1 MIDDFIFAKLVWL
14 TAQNTKRGVNMAARC
29 GDSMRQSCGRW
40 RHPGAA
46 SQARRRAADR
56 RIVPCT
62 DKKLPVGSHLLLVSP
77 SIFSES
83 DNDA

>member
-14 TAQNTKRGVNMAARC
+14 TAQNTKRGVNMAAR
-29 GDSMRQSCGRW
+29 RQYEAVVRQV
-40 RHPGAA
+40 AA
-46 SQARRRAADR
+46 AAAAADR

>member
-1 MIDDFIFAKLVWL
+1 VIDDFIFAKLVWL
-14 TAQNTKRGVNMAARC
+14 TAQNTKRGVNMAAWRK
-29 GDSMRQSCGRW
+29 SAAREQYEAVVRQ
-40 RHPGAA
+40 A
-46 SQARRRAADR
+46 AADR

>member
-1 MIDDFIFAKLVWL
+1 
-14 TAQNTKRGVNMAARC
+14 MAAWRK
-29 GDSMRQSCGRW
+29 SAAREQYEAVVRQ
-40 RHPGAA
+40 A
-46 SQARRRAADR
+46 AADR

>member
-14 TAQNTKRGVNMAARC
+14 TAQNTKRGVNMAAR
-29 GDSMRQSCGRW
+29 RQYEAVVRQV
-40 RHPGAA
+40 AA
-46 SQARRRAADR
+46 AADR

>member
-1 MIDDFIFAKLVWL
+1 
-14 TAQNTKRGVNMAARC
+14 
-29 GDSMRQSCGRW
+29 MRQSCGC
-40 RHPGAA
+40 GGGGGGGSSKAA
-46 SQARRRAADR
+46 TAADR